1 MLRAVPMQ
9 RFVQHCN
16 TTHACGNSAAAAEF
30 GSLLVTA
37 AQRSDKSRA
46 NCRRLR
52 PA

>member
-1 MLRAVPMQ
+1 MLRAVRMQ
-9 RFVQHCN
+9 GSCN
-16 TTHACGNSAAAAEF
+16 TTHACSDSAAAADL

-37 AQRSDKSRA
+37 AQRSDESRA